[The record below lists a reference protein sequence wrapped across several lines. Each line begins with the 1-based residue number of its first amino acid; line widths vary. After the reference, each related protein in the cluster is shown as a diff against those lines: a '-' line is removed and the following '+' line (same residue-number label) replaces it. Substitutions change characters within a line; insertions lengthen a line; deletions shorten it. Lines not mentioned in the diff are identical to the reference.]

1 MTEQIFTY
9 YLAIK
14 IHTMKFKTFF
24 TIALLSLFVSCS
36 EQQKDSPYY
45 ATEIEE
51 SNLDTTLI
59 GNVYS
64 AEELTE
70 LAKTYKGET
79 YWTITGDY
87 ETKNAAL
94 PQPQI
99 TRIVASRIHW
109 SLLAFY
115 GPDGVLGVMFHKTPI
130 SGSVDYHPYYDLPV
144 LTKKDKR
151 E

>member
-1 MTEQIFTY
+1 
-9 YLAIK
+9 
-14 IHTMKFKTFF
+14 MKFKTFF

-70 LAKTYKGET
+70 LAKTYRGAT
-79 YWTITGDY
+79 YWTVTGDY
-87 ETKNAAL
+87 ELQNAAF
-94 PQPQI
+94 PQPQ
-99 TRIVASRIHW
+99 TKRMVANRIHW

-115 GPDGVLGVMFHKTPI
+115 GADGVLGVTFHKTPI
-130 SGSVDYHPYYDLPV
+130 AGSVDYHPYYPLPEFPK
-144 LTKKDKR
+144 TKKDLNDFSLPK
-151 E
+151 